1 MAKIVWC
8 IAHMTFSIVSPTN
21 ITNLFGNW
29 LHRVNKNDTI
39 YICVEATFFFGFY
52 GTYAMM

>member
-8 IAHMTFSIVSPTN
+8 IAHMTFNIVSPTN
-21 ITNLFGNW
+21 ITNLCGNW

-39 YICVEATFFFGFY
+39 YICVEATLFFGLY